1 MVALIILAI
10 DRDVKLIR
18 IFLFYCFDFLIDLVI
33 YNILLDF
40 VIILIYLINTNHNN
54 NKIIYHY
61 TDLNF
66 QFD

>member
-33 YNILLDF
+33 HNILLDF

-66 QFD
+66 

>member
-33 YNILLDF
+33 HNILLDF